1 VCRDF
6 ESTWNDRPGLARDWA
21 RSERSDDETEGR
33 IDVGLLSLPV
43 RAVTALFGLVF
54 SLAIVEFL
62 GLLFY
67 GAVTDKQA
75 AQALMNNTT
84 DPMAFP
90 GRWVEYV
97 LASPDRTLVALVLA
111 AIVALL
117 ALSSSGTESRE
128 VERPF

>member
-1 VCRDF
+1 
-6 ESTWNDRPGLARDWA
+6 
-21 RSERSDDETEGR
+21 
-33 IDVGLLSLPV
+33 VGLLSLPV